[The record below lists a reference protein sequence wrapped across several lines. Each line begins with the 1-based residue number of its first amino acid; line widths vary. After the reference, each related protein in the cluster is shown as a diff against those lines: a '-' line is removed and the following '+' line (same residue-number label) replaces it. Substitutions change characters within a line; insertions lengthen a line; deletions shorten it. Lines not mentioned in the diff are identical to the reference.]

1 MCALVVPEWQGEE
14 EYVIIVSE
22 VEIERIFKLSPILL
36 LTPLNFYRRFWE
48 IFPDQRFFIIGY
60 QFLCII
66 LSSKLNLHIQN
77 SHFTNYRFLRSGIIF
92 FKN

>member
-1 MCALVVPEWQGEE
+1 MCALVVPEWQREE

-22 VEIERIFKLSPILL
+22 VEIERIFKLSPMLL
-36 LTPLNFYRRFWE
+36 LNFYRRFWE